1 MSALSIRSL
10 RKSFLLGP
18 AHSARRKEA
27 LSGVD
32 LEVDEGESVGV
43 LGGEGAGKTTLL
55 LCAAGLLCRDSGA
68 LSWHGS
74 RFEGGGILPGLVY
87 VPAVPEYYSFLT
99 VRESLEYYSNTEDI
113 PAKRRRTL
121 IEKFSVQLGLSG
133 QLSTPISELCTD
145 ALKRVGIAQSLVEEP
160 RAILL
165 DSTLDGLTIGAPYAR
180 TLLGDAVAAGVMV
193 IVTSR
198 HASVLAPVATRIV
211 VMDAGRI
218 TGSFSAEQRVGSV
231 FDELTPQR
239 RHIAERVH

>member
-1 MSALSIRSL
+1 MPALSIRSL

-32 LEVDEGESVGV
+32 LEVDDGESVGV
-43 LGGEGAGKTTLL
+43 LGGEGVGKTTLL

-87 VPAVPEYYSFLT
+87 VPAVPTYYSFLT

-121 IEKFSVQLGLSG
+121 IEKFSAQLGLSS
-133 QLSTPISELCTD
+133 QLSIPISELSTD

-160 RAILL
+160 RVILF
-165 DSTLDGLTIGAPYAR
+165 DSTLDGLTMGAPCAR
-180 TLLGDAVAAGVMV
+180 TVVGDAIAAGVTV
-193 IVTSR
+193 IVASR
-198 HASVLAPVATRIV
+198 HACVLAPVATRIV
-211 VMDAGRI
+211 VMDAGRV
-218 TGSFSAEQRVGSV
+218 TGSFAAEQRVSSA
-231 FDELTPQR
+231 FAELSPPM

>member
-1 MSALSIRSL
+1 MPALSIRSL

-43 LGGEGAGKTTLL
+43 IGGEGVGKTTLL
-55 LCAAGLLCRDSGA
+55 LCVAGLLCRDSGA
-68 LSWHGS
+68 LWWHGS

-121 IEKFSVQLGLSG
+121 IEKFSAQLGLSG
-133 QLSTPISELCTD
+133 QLSTPISELSTD

-160 RAILL
+160 RVILL
-165 DSTLDGLTIGAPYAR
+165 DSTLDGLTIGAPYAH
-180 TLLGDAVAAGVMV
+180 TVLGDAVAAGVTV
-193 IVTSR
+193 IVASR
-198 HASVLAPVATRIV
+198 HACVLAPVATRIV

-218 TGSFSAEQRVGSV
+218 TGSFSAEQRVNSA
-231 FDELTPQR
+231 FAELSPPM